1 MWHLL
6 ISIKF
11 YVYSVLIA
19 HILALFYMFP
29 WAMFYLSCHLIAC
42 SIIATYISL
51 KVQMD
56 EVMDYYMHNEI
67 DLKLKASGYYLT

>member
-1 MWHLL
+1 MLYLTGHL
-6 ISIKF
+6 
-11 YVYSVLIA
+11 A
-19 HILALFYMFP
+19 
-29 WAMFYLSCHLIAC
+29 AC
-42 SIIATYISL
+42 SVIATYISL